1 MKKFKKFLRA
11 PILFLIN
18 VYIRVTCKVVIT
30 GKEYRVLLEDAS
42 FKDQYKVLRSKYD
55 FTLSMLIERMD
66 EVSELKKELKERR
79 NRPAGGVTIDDGA
92 LDDLIKLCHPDK
104 HHGCEEANNITQ
116 QLLDIRS
123 ERRKAKKR

>member
-1 MKKFKKFLRA
+1 MKKFKKLIRS

-18 VYIRVTCKVVIT
+18 VYIRVTGKVVIT
-30 GKEYRVLLEDAS
+30 GKEYRALLEDLF
-42 FKDQYKVLRSKYD
+42 FKDRYKALKSKYD

-66 EVSELKKELKERR
+66 EVSELKKELKEQR
-79 NRPAGGVTIDDGA
+79 NRPAGGVTIDDDA

-104 HHGCEEANNITQ
+104 HNGCEEANNITQ

-123 ERRKAKKR
+123 KRRKAKKR